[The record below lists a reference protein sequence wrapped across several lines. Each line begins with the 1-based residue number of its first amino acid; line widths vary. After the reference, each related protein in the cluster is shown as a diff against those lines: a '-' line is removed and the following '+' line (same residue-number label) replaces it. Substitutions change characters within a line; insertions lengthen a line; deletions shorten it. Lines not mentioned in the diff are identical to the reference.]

1 MGVEVEMRKE
11 VFKNFRL
18 GLNVAYM
25 YTDVKLP
32 KDGGIYTDNQRALQG
47 ASPYL
52 INADISYAPYLRG
65 GDDRM
70 ILALVYNV
78 QGPRIHS
85 VGIFGLGDNKQLT
98 LHTLDW
104 VGSYSLGHHWSFKLT
119 VKDLLNSKVRF
130 RQDVPQINDK
140 LEVEAFRPGTNAEIG
155 FTYKF

>member
-1 MGVEVEMRKE
+1 
-11 VFKNFRL
+11 
-18 GLNVAYM
+18 
-25 YTDVKLP
+25 
-32 KDGGIYTDNQRALQG
+32 
-47 ASPYL
+47 
-52 INADISYAPYLRG
+52 
-65 GDDRM
+65 M

-130 RQDVPQINDK
+130 QAGCTAN
-140 LEVEAFRPGTNAEIG
+140 
-155 FTYKF
+155 